1 MLSKIMNS
9 TLMTRIVYT
18 IYTLHVGDKSISRFV
33 YTTSQCTKSISRC
46 LLRKYY
52 NKQIVYC
59 QSRRPQ
65 RSCII
70 STNLDTMIRLIY
82 MISILIIYMYTSY
95 IYIYM
100 GNRLLVYEY
109 NNHKDDR
116 LIIQEA
122 AHHMS

>member
-1 MLSKIMNS
+1 MKC
-9 TLMTRIVYT
+9 V
-18 IYTLHVGDKSISRFV
+18 VPVVCGKSCGRP
-33 YTTSQCTKSISRC
+33 
-46 LLRKYY
+46 LRAKQT

-59 QSRRPQ
+59 QSRHPQ

-70 STNLDTMIRLIY
+70 NTNLDTMIRLIY
-82 MISILIIYMYTSY
+82 MISISIIHRYTSY

-109 NNHKDDR
+109 KNHKDHR

-122 AHHMS
+122 EHHIIHMSENTFTYYMKTNK